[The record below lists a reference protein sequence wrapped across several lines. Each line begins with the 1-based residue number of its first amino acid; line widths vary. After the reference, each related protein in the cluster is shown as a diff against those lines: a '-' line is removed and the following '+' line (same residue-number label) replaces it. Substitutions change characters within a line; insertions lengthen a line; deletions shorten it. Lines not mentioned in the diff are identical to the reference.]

1 VAGLVAHQDNPL
13 ALNLDL
19 QQGTSFD
26 WQLQALNPDDSVPT
40 GQFLASDSVASK
52 LWQGASDAPV
62 FAPAISWLN
71 ATAAQ
76 YQISF
81 NNADLVNLPLGV
93 YYIEATATRAGRSA
107 ALLPKGSTVT
117 LLAAP
122 GTTTPAPTYIT
133 VIDIRSIADWIDQVS
148 APDKE
153 TGFLTK
159 CAQSRSWLDENILRN
174 YRGGNV
180 ELLGYHGLALD
191 SWYTGG
197 TRRTSLRNSFILD
210 LLQQNGLIVTDRTKR
225 ICAYYALSL
234 ICEGM
239 LMISGKPQQYL
250 GMAARARAE
259 SERLLTCY
267 TAELNVNGN
276 VDVNGNLIANIPI
289 NFSSTNTLFA

>member
-1 VAGLVAHQDNPL
+1 MS
-13 ALNLDL
+13 LNLDL

-40 GQFLASDSVASK
+40 GQFLGSDTLSAV
-52 LWQGASDAPV
+52 LWQGHSDSPV
-62 FAPAISWLN
+62 LTKVPTWLS
-71 ATAAQ
+71 ATNAQ

-81 NNADLVNLPLGV
+81 NNADSANLALGV
-93 YYIEATATRAGRSA
+93 YYCQATATRGGRSA
-107 ALLPKGSTVT
+107 ALMPRGSTVT
-117 LLAAP
+117 IQAAP
-122 GTTTPAPTYIT
+122 GSTAAQPTYVT
-133 VIDIRSIADWIDQVS
+133 VIDIRSIAGWIDSVS
-148 APDKE
+148 APNKE
-153 TGFLTK
+153 TGFLTE
-159 CAQSRSWLDENILRN
+159 CARARSWLDENILRN

-197 TRRTSLRNSFILD
+197 TRRTSLRNMFILD
-210 LLQQNGLIVTDRTKR
+210 LLQNNGLIVTQRTKD

-259 SERLLTCY
+259 AERLLSCY
-267 TAELNVNGN
+267 TAELTVNN
-276 VDVNGNLIANIPI
+276 QTDVNGNLIANIPI
-289 NFSSTNTLFA
+289 NFSSTNTLMA